1 MTVTYESGRRIQGTS
16 TDFGTAGAGIPAVS
30 GGWKELGRTT
40 LGSAGTTITVSGLAD
55 KRYYKILTSSKG
67 SGSPDYTARINSD
80 TGSTYASR
88 WMDNGSGENTGVS
101 RTSMLYDSVGGGFN
115 HKFNVG
121 YIANLASKEKL
132 SINHSADSD
141 TSAASTAPS
150 RSETVHKWDNTSDAL
165 SAFSLISTVNMDIGS
180 EVVVLGWDDSDTHT
194 TNFWEELASVD
205 ISTGTTSTTG
215 TFTAKK
221 YLWVQV
227 YMNSSSV
234 AYDYTFNSD
243 TGSNY
248 AYRKSTNGGGDGAT
262 ASDSVFLSNHGFAA
276 HPHYDNFFIVNN
288 SANEKLVI
296 GNRMSQGTAGAA
308 IPNRQEIAGKW
319 ANTSSQITSIQM
331 DNAGTNF
338 TRCIMKVW
346 GSD

>member
-1 MTVTYESGRRIQGTS
+1 MTASYLDSKRISGDAADIQVS
-16 TDFGTAGAGIPAVS
+16 S

-40 LGSAGTTITVSGLAD
+40 LGSAADPITVSSLTD
-55 KRYYKILTSSKG
+55 KRYYMILHDTSG
-67 SGSPDYTARINSD
+67 TTTANFYMRYNNDSGSNYSARISD
-80 TGSTYASR
+80 NDGAEILVTSQNKAHLTGSSDAFKNFGVTY
-88 WMDNGSGENTGVS
+88 V
-101 RTSMLYDSVGGGFN
+101 
-115 HKFNVG
+115 
-121 YIANLASKEKL
+121 ANMTAKEKL
-132 SINHSADSD
+132 AITHGVDPETAG
-141 TSAASTAPS
+141 AATVPT
-150 RSETVHKWDNTSDAL
+150 RFERVHKWSNTAAAINSVDVTTT
-165 SAFSLISTVNMDIGS
+165 SPTQIIGS
-180 EVVVLGWDDSDTHT
+180 EVVVLGWDESDTHS

-227 YMNSSSV
+227 YMNSSSI

-248 AYRKSTNGGGDGAT
+248 AYRKSTNGGSDGTT
-262 ASDSVFLSNHGFAA
+262 ASDSVFLSNHGFDSN
-276 HPHYDNFFIVNN
+276 PHYDNFFIVNN

-296 GNRMSQGTAGAA
+296 GNRMSQGTAGAGSA
-308 IPNRQEIAGKW
+308 PNRQEIVGKW